1 MPHLKSM
8 AESALNRA
16 ESLRG
21 PRVVSGRRGSRT
33 WQECGPAPAPL
44 LPPAAHQQPC
54 GLSDHISRQAAVT
67 RAKARLGAQASQ
79 EPAGSPLD

>member
-1 MPHLKSM
+1 MWP
-8 AESALNRA
+8 SA
-16 ESLRG
+16 S
-21 PRVVSGRRGSRT
+21 
-33 WQECGPAPAPL
+33 PL